1 MVHLTGWV
9 ELEGGV
15 LTEHEIE
22 EILMDR
28 PDLVSCFGGEF
39 YLEWADCVARDR
51 YGIIQG
57 EKMHNTQALQ
67 ASCPPGS
74 IVRERNIVGEV
85 SPELPEMELEAA
97 IIDAVRLRCG
107 EGVTA
112 LSGGVDSA
120 LVAALAGLP
129 CICVGVEGSHDP
141 GRAREFAGET
151 GLSCEYAVI
160 SRRDVEEGMVA
171 ITRILPDA
179 NPLACAIAITQ
190 WCITRWAGEHGYKR
204 VLSGQG
210 ADELFGG
217 YARYHSSTD
226 LTGDLSRDF
235 ESLLQGQLVRD
246 QAVAALHEVYF
257 SFPYLDV
264 RVVRAA
270 AGIPAAEKVHD
281 GVGKWP
287 LRTVAERH
295 IPQKTAWYGKK
306 AMQYGSG
313 VSRVLRELA
322 RQNGYKRSVQ
332 GYINQISGQEHGIRE
347 RS

>member
-9 ELEGGV
+9 ELEGVV
-15 LTEHEIE
+15 LTEREIE
-22 EILMDR
+22 EIHMDR
-28 PDLVSCFGGEF
+28 PDLVSRFGGEF
-39 YLEWADCVARDR
+39 YLEWADCIARDK

-57 EKMHNTQALQ
+57 AKMHNTQVLQ
-67 ASCPPGS
+67 ATCPPGA
-74 IVRERNIVGEV
+74 IVRGGKIVGEV

-97 IIDAVRLRCG
+97 IIEAIRLRCS

-120 LVAALAGLP
+120 LIAALAGLP
-129 CICVGVEGSHDP
+129 CICAGVEGSHDP
-141 GRAREFAGET
+141 GRAKEFAGET
-151 GLSCEYAVI
+151 DLSCEYAVI
-160 SRRDVEEGMVA
+160 SRRDVEEGLVA
-171 ITRILPDA
+171 VTHILPDA
-179 NPLACAIAITQ
+179 NPLTYAIAITQ

-226 LTGDLSRDF
+226 LMSDLSQDF
-235 ESLLQGQLVRD
+235 QSLLQGQLVRD
-246 QAVAALHEVYF
+246 QAVAALHGVSF

-270 AGIPAAEKVHD
+270 VVIPAVEKVHG

-313 VSRVLRELA
+313 VSRVLRVLA

>member
-9 ELEGGV
+9 ELNGNH
-15 LTEHEIE
+15 LTVDEIE
-22 EILMDR
+22 EILVDR
-28 PDLVSCFGGEF
+28 PDLVSRFGGEF
-39 YLEWADCVARDR
+39 YLEWAGYEARDR
-51 YGIIQG
+51 YGIVPSPVPS
-57 EKMHNTQALQ
+57 NTAVQ

-74 IVRERNIVGEV
+74 ITCNGKVVGEV
-85 SPELPEMELEAA
+85 APEPPAMDLEAA
-97 IIDAVRLRCG
+97 IIEAVWLRCD
-107 EGVTA
+107 EGVIA

-120 LVAALAGLP
+120 LVAVLAGLP
-129 CICVGVEGSHDP
+129 CIAVGVEGSHDI
-141 GRAREFAGET
+141 GRARHFAEET
-151 GLSCEYAVI
+151 GLTCEYAVI
-160 SRRDVEEGMVA
+160 SRRDVEEGLVA
-171 ITRILPDA
+171 VTRILPDRT
-179 NPLACAIAITQ
+179 PLASSIAITQ
-190 WCITRWAGEHGYKR
+190 WCITRWAGEHGYTR
-204 VLSGQG
+204 VLNGQG

-226 LTGDLSRDF
+226 LTNDLEKDF
-235 ESLLQGQLVRD
+235 QGLLRGQLVRD
-246 QAVAALHEVYF
+246 QAVAALHGVNF
-257 SFPYLDV
+257 SLPYLDA

-270 AGIPAAEKVHD
+270 ATIPAGEKVHD

-295 IPQKTAWYGKK
+295 IPKETAWYGKK

-322 RQNGYKRSVQ
+322 RHNGYKRSVQ

>member
-9 ELEGGV
+9 ELEGILLSV
-15 LTEHEIE
+15 HEIE
-22 EILMDR
+22 EVLVDR
-28 PDLVSCFGGEF
+28 PDLVSRFGGEF
-39 YLEWADCVARDR
+39 YLEWADCAARDK
-51 YGIIQG
+51 YGIVQG
-57 EKMHNTQALQ
+57 GISHNTQVQ

-74 IVRERNIVGEV
+74 IVRNGDVIGEV
-85 SPELPEMELEAA
+85 APETPELDLETA
-97 IIDAVRLRCG
+97 ITEAVRLRCG

-129 CICVGVEGSHDP
+129 CICVGVEGAHDP

-151 GLSCEYAVI
+151 GLTCEYAEI
-160 SRRDVEEGMVA
+160 SRRDVEEGALAVA
-171 ITRILPDA
+171 RVLPDA
-179 NPLACAIAITQ
+179 NPLAYAIAITQ
-190 WCITRWAGEHGYKR
+190 WCITRWAGEHGYRR
-204 VLSGQG
+204 VLTGQG

-226 LTGDLSRDF
+226 LAGDLSKDF
-235 ESLLQGQLVRD
+235 QGLLRGQLVRD
-246 QAVAALHEVYF
+246 QSVAALHGVCF
-257 SFPYLDV
+257 SLPYLDV

-270 AGIPAAEKVHD
+270 AAIPAGGKVHD

-322 RQNGYKRSVQ
+322 RHNGYKRSVQ